1 VDKFIFPVDFVI
13 MDMKEDAEVPL
24 ILVRPFM
31 KTATI
36 IVDVDKGEFQ
46 VRSQDDKVTFNF
58 FLWLKKN

>member
-1 VDKFIFPVDFVI
+1 
-13 MDMKEDAEVPL
+13 MKEDAEVPL